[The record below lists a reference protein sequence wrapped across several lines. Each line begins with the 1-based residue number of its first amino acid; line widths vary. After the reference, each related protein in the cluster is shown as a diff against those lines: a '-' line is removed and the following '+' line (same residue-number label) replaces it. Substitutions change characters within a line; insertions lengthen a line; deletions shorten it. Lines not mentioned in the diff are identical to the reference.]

1 MENIIIY
8 DFDGTLTPY
17 PIPKFKKLEEIG
29 VSFSKDDKR
38 YKEALEESKK
48 TGKSIYEIVLK
59 VCVKE
64 LQKHNLKISDKNIT
78 YKISELEF
86 NPGTIEFLDM
96 LNKNNVKNY
105 IVSSGLKVYLKSC
118 EAGKRMKKVYGTTF
132 KDFFKKIIGMKHIMS
147 DDEKVNA
154 IKDII
159 KNKKNINLIYI
170 GDGETDY
177 PAFKY
182 IKSIGGKNILVNV
195 DTLDKEFLKLKKDT
209 IIDAAFKADYSKNSD
224 LYKYIIKSCNIKE

>member
-1 MENIIIY
+1 MQNIIIY

-29 VSFSKDDKR
+29 VSFSKDDER
-38 YKEALEESKK
+38 YKEALKQSKE
-48 TGKSIYEIVLK
+48 TGKDLYEIILK
-59 VCVKE
+59 ICVKE
-64 LQKHNLKISDKNIT
+64 LQKHNLEISNKNIT

-86 NPGTIEFLDM
+86 NPGTIEFLKM
-96 LNKNNVKNY
+96 LNKNKVKNY

-118 EAGKRMKKVYGTTF
+118 KAGKCMKKIYGTTF
-132 KDFFKKIIGMKHIMS
+132 KYFFKKIIGMKHIMS

-182 IKSIGGKNILVNV
+182 INSIGGKNILVNV
-195 DTLDKEFLKLKKDT
+195 DTTDKEFLRLKKDN
-209 IIDAAFKADYSKNSD
+209 IIDAVFKADYSKGSD
-224 LYKYIIKSCNIKE
+224 LYKYIINACNIKE

>member
-17 PIPKFKKLEEIG
+17 SIPKFKKLEEIG
-29 VSFSKDDKR
+29 VSFSKDNER
-38 YKEALEESKK
+38 YKEALKESKE
-48 TGKSIYEIVLK
+48 TGEDLYEIILK
-59 VCVKE
+59 ICVKE
-64 LQKHNLKISDKNIT
+64 LQKHNLEISDKNIT

-86 NPGTIEFLDM
+86 NPGTIEFLKM
-96 LNKNNVKNY
+96 LNKNKVKNY

-118 EAGKRMKKVYGTTF
+118 KAGKCMKKIYGTTF
-132 KDFFKKIIGMKHIMS
+132 KYIFKKIIGMKHIMS
-147 DDEKVNA
+147 DEAKVNA

-159 KNKKNINLIYI
+159 KNKKTINLIYI

-182 IKSIGGKNILVNV
+182 INSVGGKNILVNV
-195 DTLDKEFLKLKKDT
+195 DTTDKEFLRLKNDN
-209 IIDAAFKADYSKNSD
+209 IIDAAFKADYSKGSD
-224 LYKYIIKSCNIKE
+224 LYKYIINACNIKE